1 MAYELKS
8 ELCDAESLVI
18 KPGSAKTAGAAEI
31 VNGKIYFYL
40 KGSASPYDATEQL
53 LGITRAAVVE
63 VGCDNTLT
71 YANGESVYEH
81 ATTPTGEVNKTS
93 SSRRLV
99 GYVRHPEGG
108 TYAVGTTKIQIRYN
122 GNNEV

>member
-71 YANGESVYEH
+71 YANGENVYDH
-81 ATTPTGEVNKTS
+81 ATTPTGVVNKTDTA
-93 SSRRLV
+93 RRLV

-108 TYAVGTTKIQIRYN
+108 SYAVGTTKIQIRYN

>member
-1 MAYELKS
+1 MSYFLKS
-8 ELCDAESLVI
+8 ELCDTEQLII

-31 VNGKIYFYL
+31 VNTKMYFYL
-40 KGSASPYDATEQL
+40 KSSESPYDATEQL
-53 LGITRAAVVE
+53 VGITRAAIVE
-63 VGCDNTLT
+63 VGCDDTLT
-71 YANGESVYEH
+71 YANGESVYDH
-81 ATTPTGEVNKTS
+81 ATTPTGTVNKTS

-108 TYAVGTTKIQIRYN
+108 TYAVGTTAIQIRYN